1 MDNAGHKKRIT
12 ITISDEELAIARAS
26 GETVSGYIG
35 RLIREAGDRDTL
47 HLPLP
52 DGLGRLLES
61 SGVLD
66 DASRARLFDH
76 LVQVVVRH
84 VDETLLN
91 SRAKLMAI
99 TDEAIMAA
107 SKSRQDGQ

>member
-1 MDNAGHKKRIT
+1 MESTGHKKRIT
-12 ITISDEELAIARAS
+12 ITISDEELAAARAS

-61 SGVLD
+61 SGVLS
-66 DASRARLFDH
+66 DAGRQRLFDH

-84 VDETLLN
+84 VDDTLLD

-99 TDEAIMAA
+99 TDEAILAA
-107 SKSRQDGQ
+107 SKARQSNQ

>member
-1 MDNAGHKKRIT
+1 MDNGGLKKRIT
-12 ITISDEELAIARAS
+12 ITISDEELAAARAS

-61 SGVLD
+61 SGVLSGP
-66 DASRARLFDH
+66 SRERLNDH

-84 VDETLLN
+84 VDDTLLD

-107 SKSRQDGQ
+107 SKSRQGNQ